1 MINLL
6 FLLSIF
12 CPKMYSLIQGKSIRG
27 HRLRR
32 YEDIPLVALGE
43 NENTPLLAHFS
54 FCLELRW
61 VEDVQITTLY
71 NEREAN
77 SSLPSD
83 VGQVTM
89 NRCS

>member
-1 MINLL
+1 
-6 FLLSIF
+6 
-12 CPKMYSLIQGKSIRG
+12 
-27 HRLRR
+27 
-32 YEDIPLVALGE
+32 
-43 NENTPLLAHFS
+43 
-54 FCLELRW
+54 